1 MAGTGTEHTHGA
13 GSFNPTGA
21 TPSLESDVGTEL
33 FRPQLWVPSG
43 TQCASS
49 RESGPNVCVAGHD
62 WVVDRE
68 LERQGHH
75 FVGYADDV
83 SIYVKSQR
91 SGQRV
96 LDSVS
101 HFVSTHLKLT
111 VSDKV
116 PWRALRSAPSWGIR

>member
-1 MAGTGTEHTHGA
+1 MLEP
-13 GSFNPTGA
+13 SF
-21 TPSLESDVGTEL
+21 SDHSYG
-33 FRPQLWVPSG
+33 FRPGRNAHQVVKAARTYVS
-43 TQCASS
+43 Q
-49 RESGPNVCVAGHD
+49 GHD